1 MLFFNHQL
9 IWKHFYLRIYFIYN
23 YSILNIELHIKKWNW
38 GFNIGEIIDSS
49 LLNSLLL
56 SWDGILNRK
65 ISCQNVIN
73 IISPLFSQ
81 NMKSNPWYKK
91 YIIIF
96 EQSNEFNN
104 MCILSSNVVDEII
117 KIIIGLTMDLKVCM
131 LLMKY
136 KIYHFYFT
144 CIIIHNIT

>member
-73 IISPLFSQ
+73 IISPLFYQ

-104 MCILSSNVVDEII
+104 MCILYFIIKCCWWNYKKNNRFNNGFESMHVTDEIQN
-117 KIIIGLTMDLKVCM
+117 LS
-131 LLMKY
+131 LL
-136 KIYHFYFT
+136 FYL
-144 CIIIHNIT
+144 HYNS